1 LKRDFEACSVEGHP
15 RNSLGRRSEQIRTK
29 LSSRCH
35 AVSIPLSTSVAAGFA
50 GATNDVDVERP
61 KSGSAEEGN
70 APDIHGFKTTAQGC
84 FAAVRVR

>member
-1 LKRDFEACSVEGHP
+1 VEGHP
-15 RNSLGRRSEQIRTK
+15 RNSLGRRSEQIRAK

-50 GATNDVDVERP
+50 GATNGNVDVERP
-61 KSGSAEEGN
+61 RSGPAEEGN